1 MAASVVAMRAVGVQ
15 DDGDDG
21 HAYGHDVVHVE
32 EACRMS
38 TMMSIPTTSVLQND
52 EAAIHE

>member
-1 MAASVVAMRAVGVQ
+1 MAMKAVGVQ

-38 TMMSIPTTSVLQND
+38 TMMSIPTTSVLHND